1 MTLPGF
7 TAELTLNHSRNRYNA
22 TEDSDR
28 LGGEDRII
36 SQLPRILDCWCFKN
50 LSYCCC
56 KNDDGTWTC
65 GKSGQA

>member
-7 TAELTLNHSRNRYNA
+7 TAELTLNDKRHHYTL
-22 TEDSDR
+22 TEAFD
-28 LGGEDRII
+28 LGREDRII
-36 SQLPRILDCWCFKN
+36 PQLPRILDCWCFRN